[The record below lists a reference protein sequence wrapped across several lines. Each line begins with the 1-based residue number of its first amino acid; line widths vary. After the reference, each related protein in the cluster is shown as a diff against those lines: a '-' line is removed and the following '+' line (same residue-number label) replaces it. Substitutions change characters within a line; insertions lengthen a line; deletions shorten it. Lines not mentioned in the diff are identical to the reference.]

1 MASGSEVD
9 IKDLRKSLLY
19 SEELAIELKK
29 KDDQEIFKW
38 FLASL
43 LFGGRITE
51 TIAKNTYRAFAK
63 YRLLDPRKI
72 IRAGWEFL
80 VDPIMREGGYVRYDG
95 RKSTQILT
103 DCDKLV
109 TEYEG
114 SLTKLHD
121 LAKDER
127 DLEQRLLDF
136 YGVGNVTA
144 NIFLRELRPYWK
156 KADPEPLLVVKELA
170 RKCGVRLGQYDRK
183 TLTYARIEAGLIRS
197 RRRIEAVM
205 ENAGRR
211 PKPSTSSKSRGLE
224 QRILTRTTAPA
235 NHLHGRLRGAKSNRA

>member
-1 MASGSEVD
+1 MASGSQLK

-19 SEELAIELKK
+19 SEELEIGLKE
-29 KDDQEIFKW
+29 KDDKEIFKW

-51 TIAKNTYRAFAK
+51 TIAKNTYRVFAS
-63 YRLLDPRKI
+63 YGLVNPQKI
-72 IRAGWEFL
+72 LRAGWEFL
-80 VDPIMREGGYVRYDG
+80 VDPIMSEGGYVRYDG

-109 TEYEG
+109 AEYEG

-127 DLEQRLLDF
+127 DLELRLLDF

-156 KADPEPLLVVKELA
+156 KANPEPLVVVKDLA
-170 RKCGVRLGQYDRK
+170 RRCGVRLGQYDRK
-183 TLTYARIEAGLIRS
+183 SVTFARIEAGLIRS
-197 RRRIEAVM
+197 RRGLKPLM
-205 ENAGRR
+205 ENAR
-211 PKPSTSSKSRGLE
+211 
-224 QRILTRTTAPA
+224 QR
-235 NHLHGRLRGAKSNRA
+235 

>member
-1 MASGSEVD
+1 MAAVSQLK

-19 SEELAIELKK
+19 SEELEIGLKE
-29 KDDQEIFKW
+29 KDDKEIFKW

-51 TIAKNTYRAFAK
+51 TIAKNTYRVFAS
-63 YRLLDPRKI
+63 YGLLNPRKI
-72 IRAGWEFL
+72 LKAGWEFL

-109 TEYEG
+109 AEYEG
-114 SLTKLHD
+114 SLTQLHNR
-121 LAKDER
+121 AKDER

-144 NIFLRELRPYWK
+144 NIFLRELRPYWQ
-156 KADPEPLLVVKELA
+156 KANPEPLVIVKELA
-170 RKCGVRLGQYDRK
+170 RRCGVRLGQYDRK
-183 TLTYARIEAGLIRS
+183 SVTFARIEAGLIRS
-197 RRRIEAVM
+197 KKE
-205 ENAGRR
+205 
-211 PKPSTSSKSRGLE
+211 
-224 QRILTRTTAPA
+224 
-235 NHLHGRLRGAKSNRA
+235 LHDLSY

>member
-1 MASGSEVD
+1 MSNVSLGWEVS
-9 IKDLRKSLLY
+9 INDLKKSLLY
-19 SEELAIELKK
+19 SEELKIDLRNR
-29 KDDQEIFKW
+29 DDKEIFKW
-38 FLASL
+38 FVASL

-63 YRLLDPRKI
+63 YRLLNPRKI
-72 IRAGWEFL
+72 LEAGWEFL

-114 SLTKLHD
+114 SLARVHN

-156 KADPEPLLVVKELA
+156 KADPEPLVVVKKLA
-170 RKCGVRLGQYDRK
+170 RKCGVRLDQYNRK
-183 TLTYARIEAGLIRS
+183 TVTFARIEAGLIRS
-197 RRRIEAVM
+197 RRR
-205 ENAGRR
+205 
-211 PKPSTSSKSRGLE
+211 L
-224 QRILTRTTAPA
+224 
-235 NHLHGRLRGAKSNRA
+235 

>member
-1 MASGSEVD
+1 MASGSQLK

-19 SEELAIELKK
+19 SEELEIGLKER
-29 KDDQEIFKW
+29 DDKEIFKW

-51 TIAKNTYRAFAK
+51 TIAKNTYRVFAS
-63 YRLLDPRKI
+63 YGLVNPQKI
-72 IRAGWEFL
+72 LRAGWEFL
-80 VDPIMREGGYVRYDG
+80 VDPIMSEGGYVRYDG

-109 TEYEG
+109 AEYEG

-127 DLEQRLLDF
+127 DLEQRLMDF

-156 KADPEPLLVVKELA
+156 KANPEPLVVVKDLA
-170 RKCGVRLGQYDRK
+170 RRCGVRLGQYDRK
-183 TLTYARIEAGLIRS
+183 SVTFARIEAGLIRS
-197 RRRIEAVM
+197 RRGLKPLM
-205 ENAGRR
+205 ENAR
-211 PKPSTSSKSRGLE
+211 
-224 QRILTRTTAPA
+224 QR
-235 NHLHGRLRGAKSNRA
+235 